1 MTTGGSCIGLNYLA
15 FLVCI
20 VSFRLRR
27 EPTVLGLDISR
38 TIKPRLEGLSDLLP
52 GQNVTAMV
60 SKIPRLLTSDVS
72 GMVQKVVH
80 VQILTETRNELSFHS
95 VTARGKSSQCK
106 G

>member
-1 MTTGGSCIGLNYLA
+1 MVTERELHVLFKNTWGLIFN
-15 FLVCI
+15 

-52 GQNVTAMV
+52 GQNVTSMV

-80 VQILTETRNELSFHS
+80 VQISTETRNEIIPMLW
-95 VTARGKSSQCK
+95 VTVL
-106 G
+106 